1 MACYPYYFSRFRGLR
16 RGYSAVDRGRSL
28 DQHPMNALR
37 PVHAFTRIS
46 LAFLLVISLA
56 ACQSLPKLGAGH
68 GHPAGQEC
76 LHEIIDRGI
85 LRVGMTGAQPPLNM
99 KNAEGELI
107 GLDVELAQALA
118 DAMKVEL
125 ELVERPFANLL
136 PDLEA
141 GSIDLVI
148 SSLTITPARNARV
161 AFAGPYLISGSTL
174 LTRADLVQRV
184 EDFNAAARTWAA
196 LESSTGKA
204 VILEKFPLAQFVVI
218 DNQEDAVQLILDG
231 EIDGLVADFP
241 FVEYALVRNLGKG
254 LATLEVPLTTEP
266 LGVALPANS
275 PLFANLVQNYLNTLD
290 YTGRLMQMK
299 VRWMNDGD
307 WLEEMP

>member
-1 MACYPYYFSRFRGLR
+1 
-16 RGYSAVDRGRSL
+16 
-28 DQHPMNALR
+28 MNALR

-125 ELVERPFANLL
+125 ELVERPFANLCRTSK
-136 PDLEA
+136 PD
-141 GSIDLVI
+141 
-148 SSLTITPARNARV
+148 R
-161 AFAGPYLISGSTL
+161 ST
-174 LTRADLVQRV
+174 
-184 EDFNAAARTWAA
+184 W
-196 LESSTGKA
+196 
-204 VILEKFPLAQFVVI
+204 
-218 DNQEDAVQLILDG
+218 
-231 EIDGLVADFP
+231 
-241 FVEYALVRNLGKG
+241 
-254 LATLEVPLTTEP
+254 
-266 LGVALPANS
+266 
-275 PLFANLVQNYLNTLD
+275 
-290 YTGRLMQMK
+290 
-299 VRWMNDGD
+299 
-307 WLEEMP
+307 